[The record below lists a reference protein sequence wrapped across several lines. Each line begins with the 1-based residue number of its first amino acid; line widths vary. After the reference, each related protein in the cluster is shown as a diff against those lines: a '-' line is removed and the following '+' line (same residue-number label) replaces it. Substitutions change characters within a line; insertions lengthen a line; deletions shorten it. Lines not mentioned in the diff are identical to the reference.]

1 MGSRGLSRKP
11 WPTRSRDSPKRAC
24 VPTGARLICSKA
36 CRSARRCARSG
47 TTAFPPSRRTAPR
60 VPRASPQARA
70 GMATSATSERPRGW
84 LSDSSVWSLV
94 AANSVA
100 LGLALY
106 QHWSLASL
114 LILYWAQSIIIGV
127 ANVFRILNLE
137 RFSTANFTI
146 NNRPVEPT
154 PQLKRQAAR
163 FFALHYGVFHAVYL
177 GFIVAFPRGEALWTW
192 PLALGVAVFALNHL
206 WSYRRNRA
214 ADRQGT
220 PNIGILMFMPYGR
233 IVPMHAIVLSGLVF
247 APTGIG
253 IVIFIVLKTAADVAM
268 HIVEHAVLKKLRPP
282 AAAAAA
288 DAAPLRAPPR
298 S

>member
-1 MGSRGLSRKP
+1 M
-11 WPTRSRDSPKRAC
+11 
-24 VPTGARLICSKA
+24 V
-36 CRSARRCARSG
+36 
-47 TTAFPPSRRTAPR
+47 
-60 VPRASPQARA
+60 
-70 GMATSATSERPRGW
+70 TSATSERPRGW

-146 NNRPVEPT
+146 NDRPVEPT
-154 PQLKRQAAR
+154 AQLKRQTAR
-163 FFALHYGVFHAVYL
+163 FFALHYGIFHAVYL
-177 GFIVAFPRGEALWTW
+177 GFIVAFRRGEALWTW
-192 PLALGVAVFALNHL
+192 PLALCVAVFALNHL

-220 PNIGILMFMPYGR
+220 PNIGILMFIPYGR
-233 IVPMHAIVLSGLVF
+233 ILPMHAVMLSGALF
-247 APTGIG
+247 APTDVGIL
-253 IVIFIVLKTAADVAM
+253 IFIGLKTAADVAM
-268 HIVEHAVLKKLRPP
+268 HVIEPVLLKQISPSAP
-282 AAAAAA
+282 AAAHGAAAA

>member
-1 MGSRGLSRKP
+1 M
-11 WPTRSRDSPKRAC
+11 
-24 VPTGARLICSKA
+24 V
-36 CRSARRCARSG
+36 
-47 TTAFPPSRRTAPR
+47 
-60 VPRASPQARA
+60 
-70 GMATSATSERPRGW
+70 TSATSERPRGW

-100 LGLALY
+100 LGLALH
-106 QHWSLASL
+106 QHWSLTSL
-114 LILYWAQSIIIGV
+114 LLLYWAQSVIIGV
-127 ANVFRILNLE
+127 ANIFRTLNLD

-146 NNRPVEPT
+146 NDRPVEPT
-154 PQLKRQAAR
+154 PQLKRQTAR
-163 FFALHYGVFHAVYL
+163 FFALHYGIFHAVYL
-177 GFIVAFPRGEALWTW
+177 GFIVAFRRGEALWTW
-192 PLALGVAVFALNHL
+192 PLALCIAVFALNHL

-214 ADRQGT
+214 ADREGT
-220 PNIGILMFMPYGR
+220 PNIGILMFLPYGR
-233 IVPMHAIVLSGLVF
+233 IVPMHAIILSGMVF